1 MMDPGFFDAHGDQKC
16 GKINRLLR
24 RGEEETMKDVLIKI
38 KTSQMSD
45 EAGED
50 EMEFITEGKL
60 YRRNNTMYLLY
71 EESEFSGVPGCK
83 TRLRLREKDVQMKR
97 FGDGAEPGNELVF
110 EKGKRNVGYYDTPFG
125 PIEIEILTNSLNS
138 TVSEEGGELEI
149 DYEVSLKGLLEGR
162 NRINI
167 TVMQQ

>member
-1 MMDPGFFDAHGDQKC
+1 
-16 GKINRLLR
+16 
-24 RGEEETMKDVLIKI
+24 MKDVLIKI

-97 FGDGAEPGNELVF
+97 FGDGAGAGNEIVF

-125 PIEIEILTNSLNS
+125 PIEIEILTNSLSS
-138 TVSEEGGELEI
+138 TVSEEGSGELEI
-149 DYEVSLKGLLEGR
+149 DYDVSLKGLLEGR
-162 NRINI
+162 NKINI
-167 TVMQQ
+167 TVMKQ

>member
-1 MMDPGFFDAHGDQKC
+1 M
-16 GKINRLLR
+16 N
-24 RGEEETMKDVLIKI
+24 MKDVLIKI
-38 KTSQMSD
+38 KSTQMSA

-50 EMEFITEGKL
+50 EMEFITEAKL
-60 YRRNNTMYLLY
+60 YRRNNTTYLLY

-138 TVSEEGGELEI
+138 TVSEEGCGELEI
-149 DYEVSLKGLLEGR
+149 DYDVSLKGLLEGH